1 MYEELVKRNE
11 KIIEAVIH
19 KAEKVC
25 PGSLALIGMSGSFQ
39 NGDIYDKSD
48 LDLLILIND
57 DRGWQL
63 GATFI
68 QKDLMV
74 GHDIYCTK
82 WDALEENAKYE
93 DPNIAKLMDSK
104 IVYCAD
110 EKYRKR
116 LEDLRMQVK
125 TKLEQPF
132 SKEDY
137 DKAYKQFKEAKV
149 EFCNLIISDKENEA
163 LNCVGKM
170 LYFLGNTV
178 AMINKKYFKRSVKR
192 CLDEIQGM
200 ENIPKNF
207 CENVQKIVATRELTD
222 IKEIATKLIKS
233 VEETFKQLNI
243 QLSSTKELPSASNLA
258 GTYEEM
264 FSNWRNKMYH
274 AIDLENRYLAF
285 MSLVSLE
292 GMLSDISEEVKI
304 GDIEVYSAYDPDDL
318 LKTAKA
324 FDGILNQYLENY
336 KAANMKVNEYPN
348 IDVFIKNY
356 R

>member
-1 MYEELVKRNE
+1 
-11 KIIEAVIH
+11 
-19 KAEKVC
+19 
-25 PGSLALIGMSGSFQ
+25 MSGSFQ
-39 NGDIYDKSD
+39 NGDIYEKSD

-63 GATFI
+63 GAAFI

-82 WDALEENAKYE
+82 WEALEENAKYE

-132 SKEDY
+132 NKEDY
-137 DKAYKQFKEAKV
+137 DKAYKQFKEAKLQ
-149 EFCNLIISDKENEA
+149 FCNLIISNEENEA
-163 LNCVGKM
+163 LSCVGNM

-178 AMINKKYFKRSVKR
+178 AMINKRYFKRSVKR
-192 CLDEIQGM
+192 CLDEIQSM
-200 ENIPKNF
+200 ENLPKDF
-207 CENVQKIVATRELTD
+207 CENVQRIVATRELID
-222 IKEIATKLIKS
+222 IKEIAIKLIQT
-233 VEETFKQLNI
+233 VEETFKQLSI
-243 QLSSTKELPSASNLA
+243 QVNSGKELPSASNLT

-274 AIDLENRYLAF
+274 AINLENSHLAF
-285 MSLVSLE
+285 MSLSSLE
-292 GMLSDISEEVKI
+292 SMLKDINDEVTI
-304 GDIEVYSAYDPDDL
+304 GEYEVYSAYDPNDL

-324 FDGILNQYLENY
+324 FDDILNQYLENY
-336 KAANMKVNEYPN
+336 KAANMEVNEYPD
-348 IDVFIKNY
+348 IDAFIKNY